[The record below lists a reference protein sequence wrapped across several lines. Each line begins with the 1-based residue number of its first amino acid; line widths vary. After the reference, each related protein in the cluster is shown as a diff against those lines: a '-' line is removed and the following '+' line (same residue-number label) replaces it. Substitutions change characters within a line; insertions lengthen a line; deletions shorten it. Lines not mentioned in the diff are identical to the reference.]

1 MTKALYISYFGV
13 REPLVQTQV
22 LPYLR
27 ELVKGG
33 VEMTI
38 LTFESVHLSP
48 DECELIKTELRAQ
61 NIRWR
66 SLRYHSRPRLLATF
80 FDVFTGTILVGLEI
94 CRGNA
99 QIIHARSHV
108 SALIAELASSL
119 ILWKKTKTIFDIRGF
134 LPEEYVDAGI
144 LNRDG
149 LVYKLVKRVERWLLR
164 RADGLVVLTERAAAI
179 IKHELVLMHE
189 DDSVRH
195 LQVIPCCVDLTYF
208 APVSLAEKEASR
220 KELHLESRLVI
231 AYVGS
236 LDGWYMTDEMFELFS
251 SLRKTKENT
260 FALILTRGD
269 RARAVKALE
278 ASGFESSDYLVMG
291 VAPKDI
297 RKYLSA
303 ADAAISFVKPTYSKQ
318 ASSPTKNAEYLAC
331 GLPIVVNAGVGDT
344 ENQITADRVGV
355 VISEISESSF
365 QEAAGNLEQLLNE
378 GEALRNRCVN
388 SAKKHFSLTEVGG
401 PRYREL
407 YRLLLPNGE

>member
-27 ELVKGG
+27 ELVNGG
-33 VEMTI
+33 VEMTL
-38 LTFESVHLSP
+38 LTFESAHLSS
-48 DECELIKTELRAQ
+48 DDCELIMTELRDQ

-66 SLRYHSRPRLLATF
+66 RLRYHSRPRLLATA
-80 FDVFTGTILVGLEI
+80 FDIFMGTVLVGVEI

-108 SALIAELASSL
+108 SAVIAELASSL
-119 ILWKKTKTIFDIRGF
+119 TSWKKTKTIFDIRGF

-149 LVYKLVKRVERWLLR
+149 LVYKSVKRVERWLLR

-179 IKHELVLMHE
+179 IKNELGRLLE
-189 DDSVRH
+189 GSSVKH

-208 APVSLAEKEASR
+208 SPVSFAEREASR
-220 KELHLESRLVI
+220 KELNLESRLVI

-236 LDGWYMTDEMFELFS
+236 LDGWYMTDEMFEFLS
-251 SLRKTKENT
+251 SLRKTNANT
-260 FALILTRGD
+260 FAMILTRGD
-269 RARAVKALE
+269 RLRVVKALE

-297 RKYLSA
+297 RRYLSA

-344 ENQITADRVGV
+344 DSQIATDRVGV
-355 VISEISESSF
+355 VISEFSESNF
-365 QEAAGNLEQLLNE
+365 QEAAGNLERLFNE
-378 GEALRNRCVN
+378 GETLRNRCVA
-388 SAKKHFSLTEVGG
+388 SAEKHFSLIEVGG

-407 YRLLLPNGE
+407 YRLLLQ